1 MFESVSYL
9 LGCDFI
15 KLSFKASKKAK
26 AKILEVVLKEQAGN
40 TI

>member
-1 MFESVSYL
+1 MFESVPHL

-15 KLSFKASKKAK
+15 KLSCEASKKAK
-26 AKILEVVLKEQAGN
+26 AKILEVVMKKQAGN